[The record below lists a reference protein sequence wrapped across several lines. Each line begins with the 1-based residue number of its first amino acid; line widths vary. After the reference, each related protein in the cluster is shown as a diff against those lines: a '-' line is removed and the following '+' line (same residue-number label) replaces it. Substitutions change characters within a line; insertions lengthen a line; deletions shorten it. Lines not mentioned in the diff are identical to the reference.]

1 MTDLFSSIEGKDH
14 LRISEL
20 REILSK
26 ANDAYYQSA
35 EPFLSDLDYDVLMTE
50 LIDLETKTGSQTADS
65 PSLRVGGKPNKEFQ
79 TVTHPTPLLSLSN
92 TYNEGEIL
100 DFDRRIKDLLGH
112 SDYTYSAEL
121 KYDGMALRLSYEN
134 GVLQMAATRGNGVEG
149 DDISTNVRT
158 VKSIPL
164 RLSPNASFSNEI
176 LDIRG
181 EAFME
186 REAFA
191 QLNEQRE
198 ADGESV
204 FANPRNATA
213 GSLKLQD
220 SKVVATRPI
229 QFFAYDLLSDS
240 LPAAITQTE
249 KLILLAELGLPV
261 CEHSK
266 LCSTIEEVIEII
278 AVWDELRHTLPY
290 DTDGVVVKVNEDR
303 YRDILGRTAKAPRW
317 AIAYKYQAEQAQT
330 LLKDISLQVGRLGTI
345 TPVAELEPVFLAGST
360 VKRASLHNEDEIL
373 RKDIRIGDTV
383 LVEKAG
389 EIIPQVISVVNPERE
404 NRSESFKMPQHC
416 PACSSDLVKTEGEV
430 AWRCENPACPPQLRI
445 KIEHFAGRTAM
456 QIDGLG
462 EAIVDQLVT
471 ENLISTY
478 ADLYS
483 LNHEQIANLE
493 RMGEKSAQ
501 NLISSLEESKKRPFD
516 KVLFSLGIRFVGVT
530 VAKDLAK
537 HFGSIEVL
545 QNASFDDL
553 IAVDSI
559 GPRIAESVIDFFS
572 QEKNLALITK
582 LRDAGLQF
590 EFEAKEKQSDLFAG
604 KIFVLTGTLPTL
616 KRDEASRIIE
626 ANGGKVSSSVSK
638 KTDYVLAGDEAG
650 SKLEKARTLG
660 VLVLTE
666 NEFLTLVAN

>member
-1 MTDLFSSIEGKDH
+1 MTDLFSSINGKYH
-14 LRISEL
+14 QRISEL

-35 EPFLSDLDYDVLMTE
+35 EPYLSDTDYDVLMAE
-50 LIDLETKTGSQTADS
+50 LIDLETKTGTQAPDS
-65 PSLRVGGKPNKEFQ
+65 PSLRVGGKPNKEFL

-92 TYNEGEIL
+92 TYNEGELL
-100 DFDRRIKDLLGH
+100 DFDRKINNLLGH
-112 SDYTYSAEL
+112 SDYTYVAEL
-121 KYDGMALRLSYEN
+121 KYDGMALRLSYQN

-164 RLSPNASFSNEI
+164 RLAVNTSFSNEM

-181 EAFME
+181 EVFME

-229 QFFAYDLLSDS
+229 RFFAYDLLSDA

-249 KLILLAELGLPV
+249 KLSLLAEMGLPV
-261 CEHSK
+261 CEHRK
-266 LCSTIEEVIEII
+266 HCSTIEEVIEII
-278 AVWDELRHTLPY
+278 AIWDELRHTLPY

-317 AIAYKYQAEQAQT
+317 AIAYKYQAEQAKT
-330 LLKDISLQVGRLGTI
+330 ILNDISLQVGRLGTI

-389 EIIPQVISVVNPERE
+389 EIIPQVISVVNPDRE

-416 PACSSDLVKTEGEV
+416 PACQSVLVKTEGEV
-430 AWRCENPACPPQLRI
+430 AWRCENPVCPPQLRI

-462 EAIVDQLVT
+462 EAIVDQLVSK
-471 ENLISTY
+471 NLISTY

-483 LNHEQIANLE
+483 LNQEQIANLE

-501 NLISSLEESKKRPFD
+501 NLLTSLDESKKRPFD

-530 VAKDLAK
+530 VAKDLAQ

-545 QNASFDDL
+545 QKASYDEL

-559 GPRIAESVIDFFS
+559 GPQIALSVIDFFS
-572 QEKNLALITK
+572 QEKNRALITQLK
-582 LRDAGLQF
+582 EAGLQF
-590 EFEAKEKQSDLFAG
+590 KFEAKEKQSVIFAG
-604 KIFVLTGTLPTL
+604 KIFVLTGSLPTL

-638 KTDYVLAGDEAG
+638 KTDFVLAGDEAG
-650 SKLEKARTLG
+650 SKLEKAKTLG
-660 VLVLTE
+660 VQILNE